1 MLEKW
6 NASLF
11 LDVMAKIKAEAGG
24 GDHAGGPG
32 GGRFHNVTAGID
44 KATLC
49 QEIICFLNSS

>member
-24 GDHAGGPG
+24 
-32 GGRFHNVTAGID
+32 
-44 KATLC
+44 
-49 QEIICFLNSS
+49 EIMQADLEVGLSTM